1 MIKVKVLLSRKISG
15 VYFLALCCQILSLHS
30 LAQQNFYNG
39 TEKRVAFVAGVG
51 LYQNIDP
58 LPNPGNDANAVAES
72 LGRLGFDVVKL
83 IDPTYRELRDAELD
97 FIDMLDDADVAFFY
111 YAGHSIQ
118 LDGVNILI
126 PVDASLDSIDEMSSK
141 TFQLA
146 RLVNRMDR
154 FAKTKIIVLDACRDN
169 PFVDKLQSAAEL
181 NGRSV
186 SRGLARISTLVE
198 DEEIKATDFDTYGTI
213 VSYAAAPGNVA
224 SDGQG
229 YNSPYTAALLKRLE
243 EPGLEVGSL
252 FRQVAADVVRET
264 RGAQKPEYLVK
275 LTDEFYFLNPE
286 PNQCDYLA
294 IEPQNN
300 LSIPGIEFDRID
312 FSRAI
317 PACKTALENDSRHP
331 RYAHNLARAY
341 DVSGEH
347 EKSISFYTIA
357 ADQGYVHAINS
368 LGVMYVN
375 GQGVKQ
381 DFYRGVKLLNEAKKR
396 GHVQARVNLQGTD
409 FSVLLQSPELEQV
422 QSRLMELSIYDGSLS
437 GAFDDATQQ
446 AIADYQKSNR
456 LAINGLTLE
465 TLDHL
470 DLISVI
476 PNFTLN

>member
-1 MIKVKVLLSRKISG
+1 MKWTIVC
-15 VYFLALCCQILSLHS
+15 FLALCCQFLSPHTV
-30 LAQQNFYNG
+30 AQQNFYNG

-58 LPNPGNDANAVAES
+58 LPNPANDANAVAES

-126 PVDASLDSIDEMSSK
+126 PVDARLDSIDEMSSK

-169 PFVDKLQSAAEL
+169 PFVDKLQSAAAAQ
-181 NGRSV
+181 GKSV

-229 YNSPYTAALLKRLE
+229 YNSPYTAALLKRIE

-252 FRQVAADVVRET
+252 FRQVAADVVRQT
-264 RGAQKPEYLVK
+264 GGAQKPEYLVK

-286 PNQCDYLA
+286 PDQCDYLA
-294 IEPQNN
+294 IEPLNN
-300 LSIPGIEFDRID
+300 LSIPGIEFDRVN
-312 FSRAI
+312 FKKAI
-317 PACKTALENDSRHP
+317 PACRKALEQHPEHP

-347 EKSISFYTIA
+347 EKSIPYYTIA

-375 GQGVKQ
+375 GQGVSQ
-381 DFYRGVKLLNEAKKR
+381 DFYKGVELLNRAKKR

-409 FSVLLQSPELEQV
+409 FSVLLQSPQFIEV
-422 QSRLMELSIYDGSLS
+422 QSRLEQLGLYDGPES
-437 GAFDDATQQ
+437 GIFDDGTKQ
-446 AIADYQKSNR
+446 ALANYQKNNK
-456 LAINGLTLE
+456 LAVNGLTLE

-470 DLISVI
+470 NLVHVI
-476 PNFTLN
+476 PHFKLN

>member
-1 MIKVKVLLSRKISG
+1 MSVCNRASKKVLAISLIA
-15 VYFLALCCQILSLHS
+15 FCCLYSTVDI
-30 LAQQNFYNG
+30 LAQENFYNG

-51 LYQNIDP
+51 SYQNIDP
-58 LPNPGNDANAVAES
+58 LPNPMNDANAIADS

-97 FIDMLDDADVAFFY
+97 FIDMLDEADVAFFY

-126 PVDASLDSIDEMSSK
+126 PVDARLDSVDEMASK

-169 PFVDKLQSAAEL
+169 PFMNKLQSSAHAK
-181 NGRSV
+181 GRSV
-186 SRGLARISTLVE
+186 SIGLAGIGTLVK
-198 DEEIKATDFDTYGTI
+198 DEEIKATEFDTYGTI

-224 SDGQG
+224 ADGEG
-229 YNSPYTAALLKRLE
+229 SNSPYTTALLKRLE
-243 EPGLEVGSL
+243 EPGLEVGRL
-252 FRQVAADVVRET
+252 FRQVAADVVRKT
-264 RGAQKPEYLVK
+264 HGAQKPEYLVK

-286 PNQCDYLA
+286 PSQCDYLA

-300 LSIPGIEFDRID
+300 LSIPGIEFDRIN
-312 FSRAI
+312 FKKAI
-317 PACKTALENDSRHP
+317 PACEGALKNSPEHP
-331 RYAHNLARAY
+331 RYAHNLARAL
-341 DVSGEH
+341 DLSGAH
-347 EKSISFYTIA
+347 EQSIPYYTIA

-375 GQGVKQ
+375 GQGLEQ
-381 DFYRGVKLLNEAKKR
+381 DFFKGVALLKQAKKR

-409 FSVLLQSPELEQV
+409 FSVLMESSQFLELQL
-422 QSRLMELSIYDGSLS
+422 RLQTLGFLKGAVS
-437 GAFDDATQQ
+437 GRFDEATKQ
-446 AIADYQKSNR
+446 AVATYQGNSK
-456 LAINGLTLE
+456 LAVNGLTLE

-470 DLISVI
+470 DLVSLI
-476 PNFTLN
+476 PHFKLN

>member
-1 MIKVKVLLSRKISG
+1 MKKWLANYIFFLCGLYLSAAVI
-15 VYFLALCCQILSLHS
+15 
-30 LAQQNFYNG
+30 AQNNFYNG
-39 TEKRVAFVAGVG
+39 AEKRVAFVAGVG

-72 LGRLGFDVVKL
+72 LGRLGFEVVKL
-83 IDPTYRELRDAELD
+83 IDPTYRELRDGELD

-198 DEEIKATDFDTYGTI
+198 DKEIEATDFDTYGTI

-243 EPGLEVGSL
+243 EPGLEVGTL
-252 FRQVAADVVRET
+252 FRQVAADVVRQT

-286 PNQCDYLA
+286 PDQCDFLA
-294 IEPQNN
+294 IEPRNN
-300 LSIPGIEFDRID
+300 LSIPGIEFDRVD
-312 FSRAI
+312 FKKAI
-317 PACKTALENDSRHP
+317 PACQSALEKTPEHP
-331 RYAHNLARAY
+331 RYAHNLARAL

-347 EKSISFYTIA
+347 EKSIPYYTIA

-375 GQGVKQ
+375 GQGVEQ
-381 DFYRGVKLLNEAKKR
+381 DFYKGVDLLNQAKKR

-409 FSVLLQSPELEQV
+409 FSVLLQPPEFLEV
-422 QSRLMELSIYDGSLS
+422 QSRLQELDLYSGSVS
-437 GAFDDATQQ
+437 GAYDEDTKQ
-446 AIADYQKSNR
+446 ALSDYQKTNK
-456 LAINGLTLE
+456 LAANGLTLE
-465 TLDHL
+465 TLDSL
-470 DLISVI
+470 GLINII